1 MALCPLLLLF
11 LFPFSRTL
19 ALSRSLSMT
28 DTGKEMGKDHVG
40 ILQRLQ
46 LLETVVHG
54 EAGARQAKPQSGEF
68 VSTLSERIYALEN
81 AILVA
86 TSESMKKRM
95 HTNSNNALSSSPN
108 LNFPEICALCKALP
122 FFPPPKSI

>member
-1 MALCPLLLLF
+1 M
-11 LFPFSRTL
+11 
-19 ALSRSLSMT
+19 LSIT
-28 DTGKEMGKDHVG
+28 DTGTGKETGKDHVG

-46 LLETVVHG
+46 LLETVLHG
-54 EAGARQAKPQSGEF
+54 GARQSKPQSEF

-81 AILVA
+81 AVLVA

-108 LNFPEICALCKALP
+108 LNFPEICAVCKAPPP
-122 FFPPPKSI
+122 FFLLQNQFIFLYNRHKKVVK